1 MCCLELLSAER
12 GGCADLSCCQPRA
25 GCVLLVRFV
34 LLFSY
39 AAESRRWRGE
49 KEITV
54 VWDAE
59 EGLFSLDQS
68 VEQPYAL
75 SNP

>member
-1 MCCLELLSAER
+1 MRLR
-12 GGCADLSCCQPRA
+12 VDA
-25 GCVLLVRFV
+25 G
-34 LLFSY
+34 
-39 AAESRRWRGE
+39 EGRR
-49 KEITV
+49 KITV